1 MRSLLQE
8 LRYSLRMLAKKPGF
22 TTVAIITLA
31 AGIGLNTAI
40 FSVVNSILL
49 RPLPYKEPER
59 LVQVLETSSANPA
72 SGVSPNNLIDWRK
85 QARSFEE
92 MGAYWFWLFTLTGT
106 SEPTEVS
113 GMKVSANFFTVLGV
127 TPLMGRTFLPDE
139 DRADKSRVV
148 VVSHG
153 FWQRRFGGSGDVI
166 GKTLKLDDGSFTVI
180 GVLRPDFRQSELATN
195 YNAEVWTPLEIDPA
209 ANLRG
214 NRFLSSI
221 ARLKSGVSFEQ
232 AQAEMTTIARQLEQ
246 AYPNTNKDRGVNL
259 VPLHQQV
266 TGNIRWTLVVLQFAT
281 GFVLLIA
288 CTNVANLLLA
298 RVTAREKEMAIRSA
312 LGAGRWQ
319 LVRLL
324 LAESLVLSVTG
335 GAIGLLLARWGV
347 DLLVSVAPRDI
358 PRLDEIGLDGRVLG
372 FTLLLSLLTV
382 VLFGLVP
389 AWQSARVNLNEAL
402 KESGRG
408 ATRGH
413 GLRGALV
420 VAEIAL
426 TLVLLAGSGLLL
438 RSLIRMQNVDLGFN
452 HENLLT
458 MRVSLLDSKYAE
470 RRQIAD
476 YYEQLL
482 SRVEKLPG
490 VESAAITSSPPMIRM
505 GNFLSPFEI
514 EGQPTEPARRPS
526 ARYGAISSD
535 YFRAAGIPLIRGR
548 AFNERDTR
556 DATAVAI
563 INDNFARRY
572 FPNTDP
578 LGKRIV
584 IGRINREIVG
594 VVGNI
599 KHRSPT
605 ESEEEKLYAPHTQN
619 PQGTVTLFIRAAAD
633 PNNLVTAA
641 SKAVWAG
648 DPDAAVSTVATMD
661 QLLSDAV
668 SRPRFNALLLGI
680 FSIVALI
687 LASVGIY
694 GVMSYTVTQS
704 TRELGIRIALGAQPR
719 DVLKLVVGQG
729 LVLTLIGL
737 GLGLAGALALTRL
750 MGKLLYGVAP
760 TDMLTFAGVS
770 GLLVTVALL
779 ACYLPARRAMK
790 VDPMVALRYE

>member
-358 PRLDEIGLDGRVLG
+358 PRLDEIALDTRVLG